1 MIIICRHLPN
11 GLDNI
16 TTDISTNNN
25 NYNDNNWHLF
35 DYITITRKY
44 ADCLP
49 QLESLLFCLILVAC
63 RPQLNR
69 YQHIAV
75 LENDAWED
83 SLPYEFKNPF
93 YKTPRVRAALAE
105 SSWFGPGE
113 IPVLERQAEKISR
126 REIYKVLSHAGLLHK
141 Y

>member
-1 MIIICRHLPN
+1 MFR
-11 GLDNI
+11 
-16 TTDISTNNN
+16 
-25 NYNDNNWHLF
+25 LF
-35 DYITITRKY
+35 
-44 ADCLP
+44 LN
-49 QLESLLFCLILVAC
+49 LFSLLFCLILVAC